1 MLAPNFTLDRSLK
14 HWINDEEH
22 QMMELTDNQMNLL
35 NILQFVN
42 KASIYGC
49 TGSGKTL
56 LAIKKAEQLYNQ
68 GLTTLLV
75 CFNNILGLHLS
86 NSIHNENLLAGNFH
100 AIVQKLFQAQ
110 NISNVDLY
118 SDSQLLDTFLSY
130 DFPNVYDIQIIPPR
144 RSSQSHLIGR

>member
-1 MLAPNFTLDRSLK
+1 
-14 HWINDEEH
+14 
-22 QMMELTDNQMNLL
+22 MMELTDNQMNLL

-49 TGSGKTL
+49 AGSGKTL
-56 LAIKKAEQLYNQ
+56 LAIKKAEQLSNQ